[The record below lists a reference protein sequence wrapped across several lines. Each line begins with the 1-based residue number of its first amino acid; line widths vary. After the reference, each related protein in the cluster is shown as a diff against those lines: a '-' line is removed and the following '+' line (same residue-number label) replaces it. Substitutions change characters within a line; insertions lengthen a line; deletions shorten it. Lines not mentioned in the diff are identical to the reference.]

1 MAWPMPWGRKT
12 AMPST
17 PAIPPA
23 VMADATDEPWER
35 HVAALADAGIPE
47 PGSRLD
53 ASRRRPATGADHEAL
68 YGVAPSF
75 ADMLPWVEYLPGS
88 RSMLLEDGQ
97 SVSAFFELAPVGT
110 EGREMTWLCQ
120 AWLRSSR
127 RRILPT
133 LLLGNSSR
141 NSIYFGRL

>member
-1 MAWPMPWGRKT
+1 MGRKT
-12 AMPST
+12 AMPIT

-23 VMADATDEPWER
+23 DAADASDDTWER

-47 PGSRLD
+47 PGSGLD

-88 RSMLLEDGQ
+88 KSMLLEDGQ

-110 EGREMTWLCQ
+110 EGRDGLVVAGARCAGERAAGLVRR
-120 AWLRSSR
+120 ARRKPLGGPALR
-127 RRILPT
+127 P
-133 LLLGNSSR
+133 G
-141 NSIYFGRL
+141 